1 MSSQILLDNNLISN
15 DPLYFQGIL
24 EDDFETKYFSYIDL
38 FHIAKQGNGSRG
50 VRVFNDERVH
60 LQKQNRIL

>member
-1 MSSQILLDNNLISN
+1 VDNFRGISFSLLLTLLFI
-15 DPLYFQGIL
+15 
-24 EDDFETKYFSYIDL
+24 ESYIDL

-60 LQKQNRIL
+60 FTKNK